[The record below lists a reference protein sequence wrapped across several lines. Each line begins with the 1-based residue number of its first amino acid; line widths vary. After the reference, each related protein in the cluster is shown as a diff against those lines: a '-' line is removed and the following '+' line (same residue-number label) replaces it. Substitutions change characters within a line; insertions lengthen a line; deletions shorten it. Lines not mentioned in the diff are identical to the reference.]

1 MWIKKNLEREW
12 FTVFATPAMLWQ
24 MLFLLIPLYALLCFS
39 FLEKTPTGW
48 IISLSHYKTILKPI
62 YITAITSS
70 LFFSFITTLLCVLV
84 AYPMAYFIA
93 FMVKRGQSF
102 LLMLLVMPSWTNIIT
117 QIYAWFVLLQKN
129 GVVSKTISALNIT
142 TTPVHLLNNKPVI
155 IMGLVYCFL
164 PFMVLPIY
172 LSLLSIKKNLI
183 EASADLGATDL
194 QTFWHIIIP
203 LSHGG
208 LLNGILLV
216 AVPAFGE
223 YAAIE
228 ILGGANYALWGGNIV
243 NSYLV
248 AKNYSQGA
256 ALTIVGISSLI
267 SALACGVITYK
278 LITFIRSA
286 FTTEKTITQR
296 TTTTDEEG
304 LY

>member
-1 MWIKKNLEREW
+1 MWIKKHLEREW
-12 FTVFATPAMLWQ
+12 FTIFATPALLWQ
-24 MLFLLIPLYALLCFS
+24 SLFLLIPLSALLFFS
-39 FLEKTPTGW
+39 FLEETPSGW
-48 IISLSHYKTILKPI
+48 MLSLIHYKTIFKPI

-70 LFFSFITTLLCVLV
+70 LIFSFVTTALCIVI
-84 AYPMAYFIA
+84 AYPIAYFIA
-93 FMVKRGQSF
+93 FIVKKGQSF

-129 GVVSKTISALNIT
+129 GVVSSAIAALHIT
-142 TTPVHLLNNKPVI
+142 NSPMHLLNNKPVI

-183 EASADLGATDL
+183 EASADLGATDM
-194 QTFWHIIIP
+194 QTFWRIILP

-208 LLNGILLV
+208 LINGILLV

-248 AKNYSQGA
+248 AKNYSEGA

-267 SALACGVITYK
+267 SSLAAGFIMYK
-278 LITFIRSA
+278 FVTFAYTNVS
-286 FTTEKTITQR
+286 EKTIPAR
-296 TTTTDEEG
+296 TNTDEEG
-304 LY
+304 IF